1 VFSENV
7 PALIAFNTRSSTFPK
22 VKSMKT
28 AAFTDIATES
38 DQSNSSPTPDV
49 SSETQ
54 RAGHLSPAPEQ
65 QKLDEA
71 RDVAAQDG

>member
-1 VFSENV
+1 
-7 PALIAFNTRSSTFPK
+7 
-22 VKSMKT
+22 MKT
-28 AAFTDIATES
+28 AAFTDITTAS
-38 DQSNSSPTPDV
+38 DRSSNASTPDS

-71 RDVAAQDG
+71 REVAAQGG